1 MLKGRGASP
10 GIAIG
15 EALVLDNQKTE
26 IKKTTINAPDREIKR
41 LTRALEISRDELE
54 AVCVKVSQEIGAKEA
69 AIFEAHL
76 MILQDPEF
84 MDQIRGLIEGEHVN
98 ADYAVKAVGD
108 RFIAMFQAMEN
119 EYMRERA
126 ADVRDVTSRVIDHL
140 LGRKRVDLSALDKPV
155 ILVADDLTP
164 SDTAT
169 MNRAMVRGF
178 LTNIGGRTSH
188 SAIMARTLEIPAV
201 VGLGVVTTEV
211 RSGDRVAFNGE
222 SGEVWIE
229 PDEVTI
235 RELDEKQKKYLAIK
249 RELDSYLKL
258 ESATLDGHRV
268 RLEGNIGT
276 PKDVEV
282 LERNGAEGVGLYRTE
297 FLFMDRDHMPSED
310 VQFEAYKKVL
320 EAMSPRPVVI
330 RTLDIGGD
338 KKLPYLPIA
347 PEMNP
352 FLGYRAMRISLDQ
365 VDGFRIQLRSLLR
378 ASCFGALKI
387 MFPMISSLEEVLQA
401 KALVADVSAELRR
414 EGVEPNPNIQLG
426 IMIEIP
432 SAAMVSDELAKHV
445 DFFSIGTNDLIQ
457 YSVAVDR
464 MNEKIQHLY
473 SNFHPGVLRL
483 INMVIENAHR
493 EGKWVGM
500 CGEMACAPELVPVL
514 LGMGLDDFSM
524 SPISILPVRKQV
536 RGLRMSDCQA
546 LAREVLGMGSA
557 TQVEARLRKLASA

>member
-98 ADYAVKAVGD
+98 ADYAVKTVGD

-201 VGLGVVTTEV
+201 VGLSVVTAEV